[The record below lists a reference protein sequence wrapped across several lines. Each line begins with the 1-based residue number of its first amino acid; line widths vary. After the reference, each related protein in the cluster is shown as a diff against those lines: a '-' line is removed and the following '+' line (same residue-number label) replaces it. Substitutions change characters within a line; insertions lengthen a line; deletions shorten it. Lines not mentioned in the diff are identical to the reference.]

1 MDRILLRAAEKL
13 TYVDPASYLMRLRR
27 LEIEIAA
34 SDTPPKVKAL
44 RTNDLKAAREQRQA
58 ALFCLGMGQRLGQ
71 KVSFAAR
78 EDQDYDFI
86 ASWIVG
92 EERHIATVQ
101 LKEVVPAQAN
111 PQASIH
117 AIVASL
123 TKYTNSDGLTVAIH
137 LNREGRFDPCL
148 LQVPKLKI
156 GSLWVFGSANPDQ
169 SRWNLWGDFKESD
182 AYATQ
187 FSYPEAHPVE
197 RSGD

>member
-1 MDRILLRAAEKL
+1 MTSKQPANNVQLPCSALAWDSAWAKKCPSPPERIK
-13 TYVDPASYLMRLRR
+13 
-27 LEIEIAA
+27 I
-34 SDTPPKVKAL
+34 
-44 RTNDLKAAREQRQA
+44 
-58 ALFCLGMGQRLGQ
+58 
-71 KVSFAAR
+71 
-78 EDQDYDFI
+78 YDFI

-92 EERHIATVQ
+92 GERHIATVQ

-148 LQVPKLKI
+148 LQVPKLKM

-169 SRWNLWGDFKESD
+169 SRWNLWGNFKESD

-187 FSYPEAHPVE
+187 FLYPEAHPVE

>member
-1 MDRILLRAAEKL
+1 MTSKQRANNVKLPCSALAWDSAWAKKCPSPPEKIKTMTSLPHGSSVKNGTLQLCSSKKSSLHKRIRKH
-13 TYVDPASYLMRLRR
+13 P
-27 LEIEIAA
+27 
-34 SDTPPKVKAL
+34 
-44 RTNDLKAAREQRQA
+44 
-58 ALFCLGMGQRLGQ
+58 
-71 KVSFAAR
+71 
-78 EDQDYDFI
+78 
-86 ASWIVG
+86 
-92 EERHIATVQ
+92 
-101 LKEVVPAQAN
+101 
-111 PQASIH
+111 SIH

-169 SRWNLWGDFKESD
+169 SRWNLWGNFKESD